1 MIAAGFLGFAGALV
15 AVFLFSASIVRRVHA
30 LKAQA
35 HRLSRGDV
43 VSVADPFRDELGSL
57 EQALEDASVL
67 LKKREA
73 DLTESE
79 ERFRLLVEGVSD
91 YGIFGLDTTGR
102 VVSWNAGAERIS
114 GYAAEEI
121 IGQHFS
127 RFYPAETRDAFLSR
141 RAFQGGPRRTGRG
154 GRLAHPQGR
163 LSVLVSRPCDCPA

>member
-102 VVSWNAGAERIS
+102 VVSWNALGAERIS

-127 RFYPAETRDAFLSR
+127 RFYPAETRDALLKQKSFPGR
-141 RAFQGGPRRTGRG
+141 PAADGPRRKAGASARTALGSG
-154 GRLAHPQGR
+154 LTS
-163 LSVLVSRPCDCPA
+163 L